1 VTEWLTIAEVLAI
14 HDEQIAEHGGS
25 DGVRDINVIES
36 AIARPRQLMNFEHRR
51 PDMAAL
57 AATLAFGLAKNHGFV
72 DGNKRTSVVATET
85 FLALNGRKITASD
98 EQIVQVWTDLAAGR
112 LSQAKLAEWLRA
124 HTTQM
129 D

>member
-36 AIARPRQLMNFEHRR
+36 AIARPRQLMNYRR

-72 DGNKRTSVVATET
+72 DGNKRTSAVATET
-85 FLALNGRKITASD
+85 FLALNGRKLSASD

-112 LSQAKLAEWLRA
+112 LSQAKLAQWLRA
-124 HTTQM
+124 HTTKM

>member
-1 VTEWLTIAEVLAI
+1 VTEWLTIADVLAI

-25 DGVRDINVIES
+25 DGARDMNVIES
-36 AIARPRQLMNFEHRR
+36 AIARPRHLMNFGEPT

-72 DGNKRTSVVATET
+72 DGNKRTSAVATET
-85 FLALNGRKITASD
+85 FLALNGLNLTASD
-98 EQIVQVWTDLAAGR
+98 EQIVQVWTDVGAG
-112 LSQAKLAEWLRA
+112 QMAEDKLAEWLRT
-124 HTTQM
+124 HTLKA

>member
-36 AIARPRQLMNFEHRR
+36 AIARPRQLMNFERRR

-72 DGNKRTSVVATET
+72 DGNKRTSAVATET
-85 FLALNGRKITASD
+85 FLALNGRKLTAND

-112 LSQAKLAEWLRA
+112 LSQAKLAESLRA
-124 HTTQM
+124 HTTKM

>member
-36 AIARPRQLMNFEHRR
+36 AIARRRQLMNFGRRR

-57 AATLAFGLAKNHGFV
+57 AATLAFDLAKNHGFV
-72 DGNKRTSVVATET
+72 DGNKRTSAVATET
-85 FLALNGRKITASD
+85 FLALNGRKLTASD

-124 HTTQM
+124 HTTKM

>member
-14 HDEQIAEHGGS
+14 HDEQIADHGGS

-36 AIARPRQLMNFEHRR
+36 AIARPRQLMNYRR

-72 DGNKRTSVVATET
+72 DGNKRTSAVATET
-85 FLALNGRKITASD
+85 FLALNGRKLSASD

-112 LSQAKLAEWLRA
+112 LSQAKLAQWLRA
-124 HTTQM
+124 HTTKM